1 MKKNKSNFRIDI
13 ILIFIVLLLG
23 PVTGLIL
30 SKTNLLEQFEFLE
43 MLIPETNVY
52 NQTTPFNEDEIV
64 FSSPKSLHLENFLN
78 QIKLDYKTVSDI
90 GNLPNFGLLS
100 LPKDL
105 SSIEPTSRRK
115 SIFLS
120 SILPLIVKS
129 NINILDD
136 RKKLCQAIKSN
147 DVKTKLEIAQKYFI
161 DLSKIEKIMIDKALL
176 SKIDAVPVS
185 LVLAQAAAESGW
197 GTSRFALEGNAL
209 FGQWTWD
216 KSKGIEPKF
225 ASDQKAAVRKFNNL
239 NASIFSYLINLNTH
253 KAYSSMRAKRNR
265 NCNQKKLISGYELAN
280 WMGNYAVTRD
290 EYIKLLRNII
300 KKNKLD
306 NLDDLV

>member
-13 ILIFIVLLLG
+13 ITIFIVLLLG

-43 MLIPETNVY
+43 MLFPETNVY
-52 NQTTPFNEDEIV
+52 NQTTLFNEDEIV
-64 FSSPKSLHLENFLN
+64 FSSPKSLHLESFLD
-78 QIKLDYKTVSDI
+78 QIKLDYKTISDI
-90 GNLPNFGLLS
+90 GNIPNFGLLS

-115 SIFLS
+115 AIFLS

-129 NINILDD
+129 NINILND

-147 DVKTKLEIAQKYFI
+147 NVKTKQEIAQKYFI
-161 DLSKIEKIMIDKALL
+161 DLSKIEKIMIDKDLL
-176 SKIDAVPVS
+176 RKIDAVPIS

-239 NASIFSYLINLNTH
+239 NDSIFSYLINLNTH

-265 NCNQKKLISGYELAN
+265 SCNQKKLISGYELAN

>member
-13 ILIFIVLLLG
+13 IIIFIVLLLG

-30 SKTNLLEQFEFLE
+30 SKTNLLEQFKFLE
-43 MLIPETNVY
+43 MFIPETNVY
-52 NQTTPFNEDEIV
+52 VQSTPFNEDEIV
-64 FSSPKSLHLENFLN
+64 FSSPKSLHLESFLN
-78 QIKLDYKTVSDI
+78 QIKLDYKTVSDVDS
-90 GNLPNFGLLS
+90 LPNFGLLT

-129 NINILDD
+129 NINILND

-147 DVKTKLEIAQKYFI
+147 DLETKIEIAQKYYI
-161 DLSKIEKIMIDKALL
+161 DLSKIEKILIDKDLL
-176 SKIDAVPVS
+176 RKIDAVPIS

-197 GTSRFALEGNAL
+197 GTSRFAVEGNAL

-239 NASIFSYLINLNTH
+239 NDSIFSYLINLNTH

-300 KKNKLD
+300 KKNKLG

>member
-13 ILIFIVLLLG
+13 IIIFIVLLLG

-30 SKTNLLEQFEFLE
+30 SKTNLLEQFKFLE
-43 MLIPETNVY
+43 MFIPETNVY
-52 NQTTPFNEDEIV
+52 VQSTPFNEDEIV
-64 FSSPKSLHLENFLN
+64 FSSPKSLHLESFLN
-78 QIKLDYKTVSDI
+78 QIKLDYKTVSDVDS
-90 GNLPNFGLLS
+90 LPNFGLLT

-129 NINILDD
+129 NINILND

-147 DVKTKLEIAQKYFI
+147 DLETKIEIAQKYYI
-161 DLSKIEKIMIDKALL
+161 DLSKIEKILIDKDLL
-176 SKIDAVPVS
+176 RKIDAVPIS

-197 GTSRFALEGNAL
+197 GTSRFAVEGNAL

-239 NASIFSYLINLNTH
+239 NDSIFSYLINLNTH
-253 KAYSSMRAKRNR
+253 RAYSSMRAKRNR
-265 NCNQKKLISGYELAN
+265 NCNQRKLISGYELAN

-300 KKNKLD
+300 KKNKLG

>member
-13 ILIFIVLLLG
+13 IIIFIVLLLG

-30 SKTNLLEQFEFLE
+30 SKTNLLEQFKFLE
-43 MLIPETNVY
+43 MFIPETNVY
-52 NQTTPFNEDEIV
+52 VQSTPFNEDEIV
-64 FSSPKSLHLENFLN
+64 FSSPKSLHLESFLN
-78 QIKLDYKTVSDI
+78 QIKLDYKTVSDVDS
-90 GNLPNFGLLS
+90 LPNFGLLT

-129 NINILDD
+129 NINILND

-147 DVKTKLEIAQKYFI
+147 DLETKIEIAQKYYI
-161 DLSKIEKIMIDKALL
+161 DLSKIEKILIDKDLL
-176 SKIDAVPVS
+176 RKIDAVPIS

-197 GTSRFALEGNAL
+197 GTSRFAVEGNAL

-239 NASIFSYLINLNTH
+239 NDSILSYLINLNTH

-280 WMGNYAVTRD
+280 WMGNYAVTRN

>member
-13 ILIFIVLLLG
+13 IIIFIVLLLG

-30 SKTNLLEQFEFLE
+30 SKTNLLEQSKFLE

-52 NQTTPFNEDEIV
+52 DQATPFIEDEIV
-64 FSSPKSLHLENFLN
+64 FSSPKSLHLESFLK
-78 QIKLDYKTVSDI
+78 QIKLDYKTASDI
-90 GNLPNFGLLS
+90 GNIPNFGLLS

-115 SIFLS
+115 AIFLS

-161 DLSKIEKIMIDKALL
+161 DLSKIEKIMIDKELL
-176 SKIDAVPVS
+176 RKIDAVPIS

-239 NASIFSYLINLNTH
+239 NDSILSYLINLNTH

>member
-1 MKKNKSNFRIDI
+1 MKKNKSNFRIDVI
-13 ILIFIVLLLG
+13 IIFIVLFLG
-23 PVTGLIL
+23 PIAGLIL
-30 SKTNLLEQFEFLE
+30 SKTNLIEQFEFLE
-43 MLIPETNVY
+43 ALIPETNVY

-64 FSSPKSLHLENFLN
+64 FSSPKSLHLESFLN

-90 GNLPNFGLLS
+90 GNLPNFDLLS

-115 SIFLS
+115 AIFLS

-129 NINILDD
+129 NVNILND

-147 DVKTKLEIAQKYFI
+147 DFEIKLEIAQKYFI
-161 DLSKIEKIMIDKALL
+161 DLSKIEKIMIDKELL
-176 SKIDAVPVS
+176 RKIDAVPIS

-239 NASIFSYLINLNTH
+239 NDSILSYLINLNTH

-280 WMGNYAVTRD
+280 WMGNYAVTRN